1 LARRKN
7 YPRYDNV
14 EVVDIADKGKA
25 IARVNEQVVIIDHA
39 VPGDIV
45 DIQVIRKRKNYLEAR
60 LVNIQRFS
68 EHREKPFC
76 EHFDLCGG
84 CKWQDMKYCRQL
96 YHKQQQVE
104 NQLKRIGHLDLPS
117 ISEILPSKETDYYR
131 NKLEYTF
138 SNFRWIEDS
147 EPKIER
153 TEKELYALGF
163 HIPGRFDKVL
173 NLKNCYLQASP
184 SNDIRNF
191 VRDKSIELNLNYYDI
206 KKHTGYLRNLTI
218 RTAQTGEVMVLLS
231 IAGELNSDCKK
242 LLDSLNKNFN
252 ITSLMYVV
260 NTKLNDSINDL
271 IPVLYSGKDF
281 IIENLNGLK
290 FKIGPKSFF
299 QTNSKQA
306 EILYKVVKDFAS
318 PNANDVIYDLY
329 TGTGTI
335 ANYLA
340 LECKQVIGIEYINE
354 AISDAKFNAE
364 LNEITNSLFF
374 AGDIK
379 DVLNE
384 SFVIEYGK
392 PSIIVLDPPRAGIHE
407 DVANQILKIAPQKIV
422 YVSCNAA
429 TQARDLAILTS
440 NYNITKVQPVD
451 MFPHTQHVE
460 NVVKLDRK

>member
-1 LARRKN
+1 MWYFL
-7 YPRYDNV
+7 
-14 EVVDIADKGKA
+14 
-25 IARVNEQVVIIDHA
+25 
-39 VPGDIV
+39 
-45 DIQVIRKRKNYLEAR
+45 
-60 LVNIQRFS
+60 
-68 EHREKPFC
+68 
-76 EHFDLCGG
+76 
-84 CKWQDMKYCRQL
+84 
-96 YHKQQQVE
+96 
-104 NQLKRIGHLDLPS
+104 
-117 ISEILPSKETDYYR
+117 
-131 NKLEYTF
+131 
-138 SNFRWIEDS
+138 
-147 EPKIER
+147 
-153 TEKELYALGF
+153 
-163 HIPGRFDKVL
+163 
-173 NLKNCYLQASP
+173 
-184 SNDIRNF
+184 
-191 VRDKSIELNLNYYDI
+191 
-206 KKHTGYLRNLTI
+206 
-218 RTAQTGEVMVLLS
+218 
-231 IAGELNSDCKK
+231 
-242 LLDSLNKNFN
+242 
-252 ITSLMYVV
+252 
-260 NTKLNDSINDL
+260 
-271 IPVLYSGKDF
+271 
-281 IIENLNGLK
+281 